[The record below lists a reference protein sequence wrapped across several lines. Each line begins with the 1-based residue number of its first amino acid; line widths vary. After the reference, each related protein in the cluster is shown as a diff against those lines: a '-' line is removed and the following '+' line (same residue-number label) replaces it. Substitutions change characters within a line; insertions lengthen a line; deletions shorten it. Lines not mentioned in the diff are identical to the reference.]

1 MPPPRKTHVLEQAQF
16 DQLLSWLDDDP
27 EAAGLRYEQIRRRL
41 ITIFAARGCAT
52 PEELADETIDRVARR
67 VPDIA
72 NDYVGDQARYFFGV
86 ANNVHHEYLKRPPD
100 PELPTASAKNEPDKE
115 TIHQCLERCLA
126 KFSDAER
133 QMILHYYSQQ
143 KKAKV
148 DLHKQMAEEMGI
160 TINTLRLRV
169 LRMKEKL
176 QPCLARCL
184 ERTDFFEI

>member
-16 DQLLSWLDDDP
+16 DRLLSWLDNDR
-27 EAAGLRYEQIRRRL
+27 EAAALRYEQIRRRL
-41 ITIFAARGCAT
+41 ITIFAARGCRQ
-52 PEELADETIDRVARR
+52 PEDLADETIDRVARR

-72 NDYVGDQARYFFGV
+72 NDYVGDPARYFFGV
-86 ANNVHHEYLKRPPD
+86 ANNVHHEYLKRPPE
-100 PELPTASAKNEPDKE
+100 PELPTVSAENESDKE
-115 TIHQCLERCLA
+115 ITHQCLKRCLA

-148 DLHKQMAEEMGI
+148 DLHKQMAEEMEI

-184 ERTDFFEI
+184 ERLDIL